1 MAFHKIKWFFGF
13 KIIFGFGSR
22 IHQNEKL
29 DPYVKDA
36 EELNYTVFSKVWR
49 IIFPIQILWF
59 FTLRFKHL
67 RLQLIRRFIPRNTY
81 YLRVWYIRSLQQL
94 KIIILETT
102 HPSTDWFGEGKGK
115 VCSPFISVCIK
126 AASHGGWTRRNGPV
140 PFILCIGPQAI
151 ILQYSRN

>member
-1 MAFHKIKWFFGF
+1 MAFQKIKWFFGF

-102 HPSTDWFGEGKGK
+102 HPSTDLGKERAR
-115 VCSPFISVCIK
+115 F
-126 AASHGGWTRRNGPV
+126 AAPSFLCVLKPQVMGAEQGGMV
-140 PFILCIGPQAI
+140 LFLSS
-151 ILQYSRN
+151 YV